1 MVNNMELGIFIS
13 ILVASAGLLVWTSIT
28 YARYRKAIEKIVQ
41 LELDK
46 VTLTAKLTKALQDI
60 ENYKLG
66 ETEEFV
72 QFLSKSRQWAFDFIE
87 GFQGSLDEL
96 FQLLETDPEDTQKI
110 LGKFLEL
117 KQYLPDE
124 KVTKEK

>member
-60 ENYKLG
+60 ENHKLG

>member
-1 MVNNMELGIFIS
+1 MVNNIELGIFIS
-13 ILVASAGLLVWTSIT
+13 ILVVSSGLLVWTSIV
-28 YARYRKAIEKIVQ
+28 YARYRKAVEKIVQ

-46 VTLTAKLTKALQDI
+46 TTLTSKLSKALQDI
-60 ENYKLG
+60 ENHKLG

-87 GFQGSLDEL
+87 GFQSSLDGL
-96 FQLLETDPEDTQKI
+96 FQQLEADPDDTQKI
-110 LGKFLEL
+110 LAKFLEL

>member
-1 MVNNMELGIFIS
+1 MVNNIELGIFIS
-13 ILVASAGLLVWTSIT
+13 ILVVSSGLLVWTSIV
-28 YARYRKAIEKIVQ
+28 YARYRKAVEKIVQ

-46 VTLTAKLTKALQDI
+46 ITLTSKLSKALQDI
-60 ENYKLG
+60 ENHKLG

-87 GFQGSLDEL
+87 GFQDSLDEL
-96 FQLLETDPEDTQKI
+96 FQLLETDPDDTQKI
-110 LGKFLEL
+110 LAKFLEL

>member
-1 MVNNMELGIFIS
+1 MVNNIELGIFIS
-13 ILVASAGLLVWTSIT
+13 ILVVSSGLLVWTSII
-28 YARYRKAIEKIVQ
+28 YARYRKAVEKIVQ

-46 VTLTAKLTKALQDI
+46 ITLTSKLSKALQDI
-60 ENYKLG
+60 ENHKLG

-87 GFQGSLDEL
+87 GFQSSLDGL
-96 FQLLETDPEDTQKI
+96 FQQLEADPDDTQKI
-110 LGKFLEL
+110 LAKFLEL

>member
-1 MVNNMELGIFIS
+1 MELGIFIS